1 MNLKN
6 IKPSLENIIST
17 MANLTNMEYAVFNTN
32 SELVSSTQ
40 IYLQR
45 KGRNVHSASIEE
57 VLNLGNVIVN
67 KPGLMNSCIGCR
79 FVNNCPS
86 TIEVLSC
93 IKLNGIPVG
102 VLSLTSFSQEG
113 HTLIEENIRNYMNVL
128 ENTSQLI
135 SMFAQNEISNNNI
148 QMLHKVIHEITKE
161 NNSSYIIIDKNG
173 LLVHWDQEFEDLL
186 SYCNLYTQTI
196 DIIFPE
202 NICNWILSTSKP
214 RKKYSISESFQ
225 GIIHITPL
233 IIEFDII
240 GYFLKLEK
248 DVGPSKQY
256 LHQDYLDS
264 IITNDC
270 KINNIKNRIRKLSTS
285 SSSVLITGKTGT
297 GKELIAKAIHYTS
310 NRSDNPFVSINCANI
325 PDSLFESELF
335 GYEEGAFTGAKKG
348 GKLGIFEMANG
359 GTVFLDEI
367 GELQEHLQAKLL
379 RVLQESTIQRL
390 GSVTPISVD
399 IRVIAA
405 TNQDLESMMEEN
417 RFREDLFY
425 RLNVIPICL
434 PPLNERIDDIEL
446 LTRHFINKY
455 NKKLFKNVKDISKE
469 ALDILKS
476 YPWPGNIRELEN
488 AIEYAINMEEADMI
502 EIDNLPDRIAKFTV
516 KERFD
521 FKESIAQKEMDL
533 IVSTLNKYGWNL
545 SGKEK
550 ASEELGISIR
560 TLYRKLAS
568 LEK

>member
-1 MNLKN
+1 MNLKS
-6 IKPSLENIIST
+6 IKPSLENIVSA
-17 MANLTNMEYAVFNTN
+17 MANLTNMEYAIFNTD

-67 KPGLMNSCIGCR
+67 KPGLMKSCIGCR

-93 IKLNGIPVG
+93 IKLNGIPIG

-113 HTLIEENIRNYMNVL
+113 HALIEENTRNYMNIL
-128 ENTSQLI
+128 ENISHLI
-135 SMFAQNEISNNNI
+135 SMFAQNEISNNNN
-148 QMLHKVIHEITKE
+148 QMLHKAIDEIIKE
-161 NNSSYIIIDKNG
+161 NNSNYIIIDKG
-173 LLVHWDQEFEDLL
+173 GFLIHWDQEFEDLF

-202 NICNWILSTSKP
+202 SITNWIFSTNKP
-214 RKKYSISESFQ
+214 GKKYFVTEIFQ
-225 GIIHITPL
+225 GLIHLTPFK
-233 IIEFDII
+233 IGSDIV
-240 GYFLKLEK
+240 GYSLKLEK
-248 DVGPSKQY
+248 NVGPSKKY

-264 IITNDC
+264 IITNNY
-270 KINNIKNRIRKLSTS
+270 KINNIKDKIRKLAAS

-297 GKELIAKAIHYTS
+297 GKELIAKAIHYSS

-359 GTVFLDEI
+359 GTIFLDEI

-379 RVLQESTIQRL
+379 RVLQENTIQRL
-390 GSVTPISVD
+390 GSITPIPVD

-405 TNQDLESMMEEN
+405 TNQDLESMMEEDK
-417 RFREDLFY
+417 FREDLFY
-425 RLNVIPICL
+425 RLNVIPIYL
-434 PPLNERIDDIEL
+434 PLLNERIDDIDL
-446 LTRHFINKY
+446 LAKHFIDKY
-455 NKKLFKNVKDISKE
+455 NKKLFKNIKGISKE
-469 ALDILKS
+469 ALDLLKS
-476 YPWPGNIRELEN
+476 YSWPGNIRELEN
-488 AIEYAINMEEADMI
+488 AIEYAINMEETNMI
-502 EIDNLPDRIAKFTV
+502 EVNNLPDRITKFLV
-516 KERFD
+516 KERLD
-521 FKESIAQKEMDL
+521 FKESVAQKEKDL
-533 IVSTLNKYGWNL
+533 IISTLNKYGWNL

-550 ASEELGISIR
+550 ASEELGISLR
-560 TLYRKLAS
+560 TLYRKLES